1 MAAIPRASA
10 HQHHSL
16 VLHGPAS
23 RADRETAPTLP
34 SQVMRAISAYGYAN
48 RHPEDAHGI
57 TRAYRNLVAAIGS
70 AYVPTTVSLALSGQ
84 PPAYPLTVEE
94 ARHAARL
101 WFASP
106 KPSMT
111 LAEWRDHFL
120 SLHLDGIQANDWQE
134 RQQRTVVWNHAFAAG
149 IATEIAG
156 GIHHG

>member
-16 VLHGPAS
+16 LLHGSALH
-23 RADRETAPTLP
+23 ADRETAPTLP

-57 TRAYRNLVAAIGS
+57 ARAYRNLVAAIGR
-70 AYVPTTVSLALSGQ
+70 AYVPTAASLPPSKQ
-84 PPAYPLTVEE
+84 PSAHPLTAEE

-120 SLHLDGIQANDWQE
+120 SLHLVGIRANDWQE
-134 RQQRTVVWNHAFAAG
+134 RQQRTTDWNHAFAAG
-149 IATEIAG
+149 VAAEIAG